1 MTNRIYPTNFFMGFE
16 DRLIKEV
23 GLGSCTELTVLS
35 AIRVLS
41 DDSREDKAVGAS
53 YKEIKLSLNCSH
65 EQLSKSL
72 KSLEQRG
79 LLNRNKDGQDGRVIR
94 YQMTTDAWKLIAESD
109 NFIAQ
114 EVMRFLLDGTLPD

>member
-1 MTNRIYPTNFFMGFE
+1 MYPTNFFMGFE

-41 DDSREDKAVGAS
+41 DEGREERTVGVS
-53 YKEIKLSLNCSH
+53 YKEIKLSLDCSH

-72 KSLEQRG
+72 KSLEQSG
-79 LLNRNKDGQDGRVIR
+79 LLSRNKDSQDGRAIR
-94 YQMTTDAWKLIAESD
+94 YKMTTDAWKLIAESD

-114 EVMRFLLDGTLPD
+114 EVMRFLLDGTLPE